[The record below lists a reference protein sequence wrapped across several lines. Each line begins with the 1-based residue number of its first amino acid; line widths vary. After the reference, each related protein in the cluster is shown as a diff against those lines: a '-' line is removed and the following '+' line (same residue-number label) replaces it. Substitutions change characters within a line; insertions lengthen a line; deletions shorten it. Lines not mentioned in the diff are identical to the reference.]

1 MRADRPKRGATA
13 PDTLDTP
20 GESTEWGRYVMKG
33 FVFQGPGQF
42 SWETVPDSDIKD
54 ATDVIAHV
62 PHADFSV
69 HLLPSTLEA
78 KDAVLLAD
86 IVPTGY
92 EVGVLNGQVRPG
104 DTVAVIGAG
113 PVGPAAMATARLDA
127 ANWFGADV
135 VVDTRDI
142 EEAYDVFAKAADT
155 GALKVVLGGTR
166 HEEVAL
172 PAAGREDVTR
182 HA

>member
-33 FVFQGPGQF
+33 FVLQGPGQF
-42 SWETVPDSDIKD
+42 SSETVPDPGIKD
-54 ATDVIAHV
+54 ATDVIARV
-62 PHADFSV
+62 PHADVSV
-69 HLLPSTLEA
+69 YLLPT
-78 KDAVLLAD
+78 
-86 IVPTGY
+86 
-92 EVGVLNGQVRPG
+92 
-104 DTVAVIGAG
+104 
-113 PVGPAAMATARLDA
+113 TARLDA
-127 ANWFGADV
+127 AKRFGADA
-135 VVDTRDI
+135 VVDTRET
-142 EEAYDVFAKAADT
+142 EEAYDVLAKAADT

-166 HEEVAL
+166 HEEAAL

>member
-1 MRADRPKRGATA
+1 
-13 PDTLDTP
+13 
-20 GESTEWGRYVMKG
+20 MKG
-33 FVFQGPGQF
+33 FVLQGPGQF
-42 SWETVPDSDIKD
+42 SWETVPDPGIKD
-54 ATDVIAHV
+54 ATDVIVRV
-62 PHADFSV
+62 PHADLSV
-69 HLLPSTLEA
+69 HLLLSTLEA

-86 IVPTGY
+86 NFPTGYY
-92 EVGVLNGQVRPG
+92 EVGVLNGQIRPG
-104 DTVAVIGAG
+104 DTVAVIGVG

-135 VVDTRDI
+135 VVDTRDT

-155 GALKVVLGGTR
+155 GVLKVVLGGTR